1 MSILPGLSHDEIQKL
16 INQIPWYHEF
26 EFGNGLKAHST
37 TPDVGDHKAIWHFLH
52 HQLDAIDFQN
62 KRVLEI
68 GSWDGYWS
76 FEAEKRGAA
85 YVLSTDD
92 VSQNW
97 SAGQGIHLAKE
108 LFGSNIDIKQDVSA
122 YQLEA
127 KLKGEGPFDIII
139 YFGVYYHLFDPL
151 YAFSQIRHLCGPNTV
166 VLIDGPEG
174 PALQK
179 NTAFLEFA
187 NHAAEFLPSRG
198 ALEQLIEAS
207 YLKIDDRAEF
217 ETDHT
222 QPKDTDPIG
231 RFWRL
236 RHAIL
241 ALFGNRQQLC
251 EHAKRIWPHYSFSQR
266 VFLKASAFTG
276 KSRLHAYRPPFGLDK
291 YDNRFGKAL

>member
-1 MSILPGLSHDEIQKL
+1 MSNLIGLSHKETQKL

-37 TPDVGDHKAIWHFLH
+37 TPDVADHKAIWQFLH
-52 HQLDAIDFQN
+52 QQLDSIDFCK

-92 VSQNW
+92 VTQNW
-97 SAGQGIHLAKE
+97 SAGQGIHLVKE
-108 LFGSNIDIKQDVSA
+108 LLGSRINIRQDVSV

-127 KLKGEGPFDIII
+127 KIKENGPFDIII
-139 YFGVYYHLFDPL
+139 YFGVYYHLFDPF
-151 YAFSQIRHLCGPNTV
+151 YAFTQIRHLCGHNTT

-179 NTAFLEFA
+179 NTAFLEFE

-207 YLKIDDRAEF
+207 YLKIEHRAEF
-217 ETDHT
+217 ETDHY
-222 QPKDTDPIG
+222 QAKDSDPIG
-231 RFWRL
+231 RLWRL
-236 RHAIL
+236 KHAGL
-241 ALFGNRQQLC
+241 ALFGNRHQLR
-251 EHAKRIWPHYSFSQR
+251 EHAKRISTKFSFSQR
-266 VFLKASAFTG
+266 VFLKASPFTG
-276 KSRLHAYRPPFGLDK
+276 KSKLHAYKPPFGLDQ
-291 YDNRFGKAL
+291 YDTRFAAAS